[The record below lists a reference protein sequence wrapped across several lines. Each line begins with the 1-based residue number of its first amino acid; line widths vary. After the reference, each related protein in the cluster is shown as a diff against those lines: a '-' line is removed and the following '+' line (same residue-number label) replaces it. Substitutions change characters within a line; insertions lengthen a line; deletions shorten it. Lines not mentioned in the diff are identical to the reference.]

1 MNFAEMWQSWLK
13 ASTGP
18 NDATFA
24 ELRQKPDAT
33 VTTAVI
39 WMAIYGVVAAIAGLI
54 SSMIFAGTIQGALP
68 AVLEQMNLPP
78 AEAAQVEQALRF
90 LPGNVAAGA
99 GFSSLANIVM
109 VAGLVPDR
117 RRHLSPDRPAAGRDG
132 RIRPPGL
139 PQRRVQRA
147 AGDRHHT
154 VVDGASGELPHADHY
169 YLQPRAGLLC
179 RQGGAWTQQRARH
192 HGDPHPRVGDH
203 RAGRLL
209 HLRHRRYG
217 VGDSKLLTG

>member
-109 VAGLVPDR
+109 VPVWFLIGVGIY
-117 RRHLSPDRPAAGRDG
+117 HLIARLLGG
-132 RIRPPGL
+132 
-139 PQRRVQRA
+139 
-147 AGDRHHT
+147 T
-154 VVDGASGELPHADHY
+154 GEY
-169 YLQPRAGLLC
+169 
-179 RQGGAWTQQRARH
+179 
-192 HGDPHPRVGDH
+192 
-203 RAGRLL
+203 GRLAYL
-209 HLRHRRYG
+209 SAAFSAPLGIVTTLLSMVPLVSCLTPIITIYSLVLAYFAVKVEHGLSSGRAIMVILIPALVIIALAACFIFG
-217 VGDSKLLTG
+217 IVGMVLAIQNS

>member
-13 ASTGP
+13 ASTSP
-18 NDATFA
+18 NEATFA

-39 WMAIYGVVAAIAGLI
+39 WMAIYGVIAAIAGVI

-68 AVLEQMNLPP
+68 TMLDQMNLPP

-109 VAGLVPDR
+109 VPVWFLIGVGVY
-117 RRHLSPDRPAAGRDG
+117 HLIARLLGG
-132 RIRPPGL
+132 
-139 PQRRVQRA
+139 
-147 AGDRHHT
+147 T
-154 VVDGASGELPHADHY
+154 GEY
-169 YLQPRAGLLC
+169 
-179 RQGGAWTQQRARH
+179 
-192 HGDPHPRVGDH
+192 
-203 RAGRLL
+203 GRLAYL
-209 HLRHRRYG
+209 SAAFSAPLGIVSTLLSMVPLVSCLTPIISIYTLVLAYFAVKVEHGLSSGRAIMVILIPALVIIALAACFIFG
-217 VGDSKLLTG
+217 IVGMVLAIQNS

>member
-78 AEAAQVEQALRF
+78 AEAAQV
-90 LPGNVAAGA
+90 
-99 GFSSLANIVM
+99 
-109 VAGLVPDR
+109 
-117 RRHLSPDRPAAGRDG
+117 
-132 RIRPPGL
+132 
-139 PQRRVQRA
+139 
-147 AGDRHHT
+147 
-154 VVDGASGELPHADHY
+154 
-169 YLQPRAGLLC
+169 
-179 RQGGAWTQQRARH
+179 
-192 HGDPHPRVGDH
+192 
-203 RAGRLL
+203 
-209 HLRHRRYG
+209 
-217 VGDSKLLTG
+217 